1 MMATRNKKEKIQ
13 QIYSSSSFSQNF
25 YLRFPKIK
33 MYHTSRTPPP
43 PPGRILVSAPDTF
56 EWHIGTDQYAQD
68 K

>member
-13 QIYSSSSFSQNF
+13 QIYSSSSFSQKV
-25 YLRFPKIK
+25 YLRIPRIKITK
-33 MYHTSRTPPP
+33 LSPSPP